1 MILQNCRIKWFDCV
15 QCLQVRTINNPLYS
29 TQRFCLL
36 ENKINQLPRNISCY
50 ITMYTYICIPTIIP
64 RYIATKFLLYEMFW
78 KNMNTNT
85 TRIIKALMQC
95 FFNHNENVIRII
107 IIFLILHFN
116 HIKCKPKICKM
127 MKYELEEI
135 VYTLKRA

>member
-15 QCLQVRTINNPLYS
+15 QSLQVRTINNPLYS

-50 ITMYTYICIPTIIP
+50 ITMYTYICI
-64 RYIATKFLLYEMFW
+64 AKKFLQYKLFW
-78 KNMNTNT
+78 KNMITNT